1 MPNVTV
7 NKQAKIRNS
16 NRKLVSSAI
25 LIQKLRGIEVLSS
38 LMIPPFIYKFNNNNI
53 KKIMEARL
61 HQKK

>member
-1 MPNVTV
+1 MLNVTV

>member
-1 MPNVTV
+1 MLNVTV

-53 KKIMEARL
+53 KRIMEARL